1 MPSKIAGRGKVAPFI
16 VMDVLR
22 AANERAAAGRSV
34 LHLEVGQP
42 STPPPA
48 PVLEAARRALFA
60 ERLGYTDALGL
71 APLRRRIARHYG
83 ETYGIDVDW
92 RRIVVTTGSSGAFVP
107 AFLAAFDV
115 GDRVA
120 VASPGYPAYR
130 NILAAL
136 GVEVIPLPVDG
147 TSHFQPTPA
156 LLDDVGDPPDG
167 LVIASPANPTG
178 SMLDRAA
185 LRRIAE
191 YCAERETQL
200 ICDEIYHGI
209 TCTMPAE
216 TVLAFADAAIVV
228 NSFSKYYSMTGWRLG
243 WMVLPD
249 PLLRSVECLA
259 QNLFIAPPTLSQHA
273 AVHVFDCRNEL
284 DANVAR
290 YARNRALLLEDLP
303 RAGFRRLAPADGAF
317 YVYAQLSDADP
328 DSLVLTRNMLAEIDV
343 AATPGT
349 DFDPGRG
356 GRYIRFSFAGATEE
370 VAEAVRRLVAWRG

>member
-22 AANERAAAGRSV
+22 AANERAAAGRNV

-83 ETYGIDVDW
+83 ETYGVDVDW
-92 RRIVVTTGSSGAFVP
+92 RRIVVTTGSSGAFVL

-120 VASPGYPAYR
+120 VTSPGYPAYR

-147 TSHFQPTPA
+147 TSRFQPTPA
-156 LLDDVGDPPDG
+156 LLDDVGDPLDG

-178 SMLDRAA
+178 SMLDGAA

-209 TCTMPAE
+209 TYTMPAE

-243 WMVLPD
+243 WMVLPG

-328 DSLVLTRNMLAEIDV
+328 DSVVLTRNMLAEIDV
-343 AATPGT
+343 AATPGI
-349 DFDPGRG
+349 DFDPERG
-356 GRYIRFSFAGATEE
+356 GRYVRFSFAGATEE